1 MIYCDFRNT
10 KFRGKT
16 FLHLAVEPSS
26 FPPATSGTVFATL
39 EEAKDYLLNRGGYI
53 IRLHRETIQRLKRI
67 VPVRAGMFL
76 HFWRYRHTV
85 IEVPKQERE
94 ERENLPHALAQSP
107 GRSFSP
113 RPISKKPPIIGNT
126 VGKYCRQGMTGANNS
141 ARNI

>member
-1 MIYCDFRNT
+1 MIYCDLRNS

-26 FPPATSGTVFATL
+26 FPPATLGTTFATL

-67 VPVRAGMFL
+67 IPVRAGMFL
-76 HFWRYRHTV
+76 HFLRYRHTV
-85 IEVPKQERE
+85 IEVPKRE

-113 RPISKKPPIIGNT
+113 RPISKKPPIVGNN
-126 VGKYCRQGMTGANNS
+126 VGKHCSQEMTGANNS